1 MTYLL
6 RTRCQPH
13 SPTCDPTPDERN
25 APQVKKQVGLKCSDQ
40 AALIGRIFDGQS
52 EMVMRLPEQ
61 IVQKERKVMSPPIH
75 PHPPSPVAFWM
86 VCPLLFSPWCGCPL
100 TAVLQAK
107 ALEAALGKS
116 REETRTLLEMMK
128 PLHESKRKLQIEVSR
143 TARKQNTRRT
153 IEVL

>member
-1 MTYLL
+1 
-6 RTRCQPH
+6 
-13 SPTCDPTPDERN
+13 
-25 APQVKKQVGLKCSDQ
+25 
-40 AALIGRIFDGQS
+40 
-52 EMVMRLPEQ
+52 MV
-61 IVQKERKVMSPPIH
+61 
-75 PHPPSPVAFWM
+75 
-86 VCPLLFSPWCGCPL
+86 CPL

-107 ALEAALGKS
+107 ALEAALAKS